1 MKKNNRSYLLLAAAI
16 SLTSVPLGSSLT
28 RAAFLPTTILNQ
40 GSNINIKLQSNIVD
54 RGDKGDKGEEV
65 LSTNATSYKPLTWT
79 TQPHMPGA
87 SQFCKNTQEWEHL
100 APLCYSS
107 VQDARTTNLQKRD
120 APRTPELIA
129 RANRSYSNQLLFLIN
144 SERRKVGALPLRIN
158 SNLTQAALS
167 QSQDMATRNFFS
179 HTGSNGSQLSVRVS
193 ATGYNWSAVAE
204 NIAAGQSTP
213 SQVFQSW
220 LNSPSHKQNMLNP
233 TYRDVGFGY
242 ASNTLSTYK
251 TYWTATF
258 AKPR

>member
-1 MKKNNRSYLLLAAAI
+1 MKKNNRSYLLLAAVI

-28 RAAFLPTTILNQ
+28 RAAFLPTTILNPS
-40 GSNINIKLQSNIVD
+40 SNINIKLQSNIVD
-54 RGDKGDKGEEV
+54 REDKGEKV
-65 LSTNATSYKPLTWT
+65 LSTNATSYKPSTWT
-79 TQPHMPGA
+79 TQRHM
-87 SQFCKNTQEWEHL
+87 
-100 APLCYSS
+100 
-107 VQDARTTNLQKRD
+107 
-120 APRTPELIA
+120 PELIA
-129 RANRSYSNQLLFLIN
+129 RANRSYNNQLLFLIN
-144 SERRKVGALPLRIN
+144 SERRKVGAPALRIN
-158 SNLTQAALS
+158 SNLTQAALG
-167 QSQDMATRNFFS
+167 QSQDMATHNFFS

-193 ATGYNWSAVAE
+193 ATGYNWSTVAE

-258 AKPR
+258 AKHY

>member
-1 MKKNNRSYLLLAAAI
+1 MLLILFSFVVKTSSANMHLFFYCGL
-16 SLTSVPLGSSLT
+16 SLSLFVVVYCIVIRQIT
-28 RAAFLPTTILNQ
+28 KRQLVAE
-40 GSNINIKLQSNIVD
+40 LQQVKEQLQQE
-54 RGDKGDKGEEV
+54 RLERERV
-65 LSTNATSYKPLTWT
+65 EQAL
-79 TQPHMPGA
+79 QQGA
-87 SQFCKNTQEWEHL
+87 SQFCKNSKEWEHL
-100 APLCYSS
+100 APSGERSGLFG
-107 VQDARTTNLQKRD
+107 RTTNLQKRD

-129 RANRSYSNQLLFLIN
+129 RANRSYNNQLLFLIN

-158 SNLTQAALS
+158 SNLTQAALG